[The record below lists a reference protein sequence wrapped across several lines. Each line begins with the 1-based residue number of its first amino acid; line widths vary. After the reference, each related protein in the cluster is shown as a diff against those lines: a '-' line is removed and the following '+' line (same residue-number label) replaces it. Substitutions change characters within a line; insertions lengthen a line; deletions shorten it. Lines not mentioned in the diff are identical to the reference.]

1 MCMNF
6 LGHWYYYLG
15 MKTIYNIYESI
26 LGDDFEASAEDQLF
40 QNLLG
45 PESAWRVCKDRK
57 HIRMDGKVGIT
68 SLPKIESEFVGN
80 SSYRRES
87 PHTIKN
93 IKAIKSAGL
102 EFLPLCYFNVA
113 IPKSDDLLYD
123 IPCEW
128 TANASIYMDP
138 LVDIDFNKVKMEC
151 KSLEISFPW
160 HMGTTKDISIIAPKY
175 HVDYVDFR
183 TYDSNAVIHPS
194 TIKGWDCDILTL
206 RNTGGYIKP
215 IGKRSFH
222 DDMQNFYIDKVQEIV
237 DNNPK
242 AKQIYIDSP
251 WGENFLYR
259 CSCKKIK
266 GKKTVVKMVPI
277 KAETIDKKEYG
288 YTNWQSKS
296 LSIHHEYERKEKQ

>member
-1 MCMNF
+1 MNF
-6 LGHWYYYLG
+6 LGYWYYYLG

-26 LGDDFEASAEDQLF
+26 LGDDFEMSAEDQLF
-40 QNLLG
+40 QDILG
-45 PESAWRVCKDRK
+45 PESAWKVCKDRK
-57 HIRMDGKVGIT
+57 HIWMDGNNGIS
-68 SLPKIESEFVGN
+68 SLPKIESEFIGN
-80 SSYRRES
+80 SAFRRNT
-87 PHTIKN
+87 PLTIKN
-93 IKAIKSAGL
+93 IKAIKDAGL
-102 EFLPLCYFNVA
+102 EFLPLCYFDVS
-113 IPKSDDLLYD
+113 IPNDNDLLYD

-128 TANASIYMDP
+128 TAHASIHMDP
-138 LVDIDFNKVKMEC
+138 LVDLDFNKVKIEC

-160 HMGTTKDISIIAPKY
+160 PTNTTAGISIIAPKY

-183 TYDSNAVIHPS
+183 TRDSATIIDPS
-194 TIKGWDCDILTL
+194 TIKGWDCDILTI
-206 RNTGGYIKP
+206 RNTSGYIKP

-242 AKQIYIDSP
+242 AKHIYIDSP

-266 GKKTVVKMVPI
+266 GKNTVVKMIPI
-277 KAETIDKKEYG
+277 KTETVDRKEFG

-296 LSIHHEYERKEKQ
+296 LSIHHTYERKEKR